1 MQAAELLLALPVTV
15 GAALWAVGKL
25 LESPAVLSAPA
36 AHAVAGCAG
45 IKRILIPSKN
55 MRDVKADVPKSVSE
69 QLEVVPVQRLEDVLA
84 AAFTPPITLLADSK
98 L

>member
-1 MQAAELLLALPVTV
+1 MQESHAVLLAPPDHTV
-15 GAALWAVGKL
+15 ADR
-25 LESPAVLSAPA
+25 
-36 AHAVAGCAG
+36 AG

-55 MRDVKADVPKSVSE
+55 MRDVKADVPKAVSA
-69 QLEVVPVQRLEDVLA
+69 QLEVVSVQRLEDVLA

>member
-1 MQAAELLLALPVTV
+1 MLTLAD
-15 GAALWAVGKL
+15 
-25 LESPAVLSAPA
+25 
-36 AHAVAGCAG
+36 HAVAGRAG

-69 QLEVVPVQRLEDVLA
+69 QLEVGAVQRLEDVLA
-84 AAFTPPITLLADSK
+84 AAFSPPIMLLAESK